1 MHRIFFSPIMIGISI
16 FLFILTFATIQ
27 YNKLLKKTRYGKEHP
42 DDWLF
47 HNFYLKVF
55 NAFWG
60 NKNPDEVAVKL
71 GIKTEKYYRSCQILR
86 VKPDIKKL
94 IVHQIYGL
102 TGWVVF
108 SVLAILVNVFFFVPG
123 IFFFSFFIVYDQK
136 KLDSKAEEKK
146 IQIENELP
154 RFLDLLKPELE
165 IGMPIETAIYIIC
178 QKFDSLLSEELLLS
192 LQEMRLGVS
201 GWNQAIENVAAKY
214 DVETLSDFAMDVS
227 TSYRKGIPV
236 VYSVS
241 RKTEEIRKVH
251 KLAIKDRAAKAN
263 TTILIPTML
272 FQFLPMIGALMFP
285 MLLQGITSFV
295 N

>member
-1 MHRIFFSPIMIGISI
+1 M
-16 FLFILTFATIQ
+16 
-27 YNKLLKKTRYGKEHP
+27 
-42 DDWLF
+42 
-47 HNFYLKVF
+47 
-55 NAFWG
+55 
-60 NKNPDEVAVKL
+60 KL

-108 SVLAILVNVFFFVPG
+108 SVLAILVNVFFFVLG

-251 KLAIKDRAAKAN
+251 KLAIKDRATKAN

>member
-1 MHRIFFSPIMIGISI
+1 
-16 FLFILTFATIQ
+16 
-27 YNKLLKKTRYGKEHP
+27 
-42 DDWLF
+42 
-47 HNFYLKVF
+47 
-55 NAFWG
+55 
-60 NKNPDEVAVKL
+60 
-71 GIKTEKYYRSCQILR
+71 
-86 VKPDIKKL
+86 
-94 IVHQIYGL
+94 
-102 TGWVVF
+102 
-108 SVLAILVNVFFFVPG
+108 
-123 IFFFSFFIVYDQK
+123 
-136 KLDSKAEEKK
+136 
-146 IQIENELP
+146 
-154 RFLDLLKPELE
+154 
-165 IGMPIETAIYIIC
+165 MPIETAIYIIC

>member
-60 NKNPDEVAVKL
+60 NQNPDEVAVKL

-123 IFFFSFFIVYDQK
+123 IFFFSFFFSTLIYFS
-136 KLDSKAEEKK
+136 LHK
-146 IQIENELP
+146 I
-154 RFLDLLKPELE
+154 
-165 IGMPIETAIYIIC
+165 
-178 QKFDSLLSEELLLS
+178 
-192 LQEMRLGVS
+192 
-201 GWNQAIENVAAKY
+201 
-214 DVETLSDFAMDVS
+214 
-227 TSYRKGIPV
+227 
-236 VYSVS
+236 
-241 RKTEEIRKVH
+241 
-251 KLAIKDRAAKAN
+251 
-263 TTILIPTML
+263 
-272 FQFLPMIGALMFP
+272 
-285 MLLQGITSFV
+285 
-295 N
+295 